1 MVRTWKVKILLV
13 KSAEKEEGEE
23 EEEEEVQVAVA
34 RRVGDSGAEP
44 EPRHGPA
51 CVELAVAG
59 GVQADYLALQNACT
73 ERERKRSEREREI
86 EKETER

>member
-13 KSAEKEEGEE
+13 KSAEKEE
-23 EEEEEVQVAVA
+23 EEEVQVAVA
-34 RRVGDSGAEP
+34 RLVGDSGAEP

-73 ERERKRSEREREI
+73 EREREASERER
-86 EKETER
+86 